1 MNSLA
6 MIKEQG
12 RVVNYRVI
20 VYLKYFRASHLGI
33 LLSVTYH
40 ALRGLFGSSI
50 AMMSVCGKLD
60 LRERHRAFNSA
71 RSGQHAL

>member
-6 MIKEQG
+6 MIEEQG
-12 RVVNYRVI
+12 RVVNYRFI
-20 VYLKYFRASHLGI
+20 VYLKYFRASHPDV

-50 AMMSVCGKLD
+50 TMMSVCGNPVL
-60 LRERHRAFNSA
+60 LGSA
-71 RSGQHAL
+71 SVMGRSTP